1 MGTGLDKGNPPQGA
15 MSMSTGGE
23 DLLVYIDG
31 PEGNPIAEVVIKE
44 RLHEGVV
51 FKVWRVRKAGVRA

>member
-31 PEGNPIAEVVIKE
+31 PEDNPIAVVVIKE

-51 FKVWRVRKAGVRA
+51 YSRYGG